1 MLKSYAKDALPVIRT
16 YTANQ
21 QMKLWIDDSL
31 TEGEKG
37 KRGPVYMLLAD
48 IVGKPMPTGV
58 GQEMWNS
65 RTSCETPSI

>member
-1 MLKSYAKDALPVIRT
+1 MMRI
-16 YTANQ
+16 
-21 QMKLWIDDSL
+21 DSL
-31 TEGEKG
+31 TEGENG

-65 RTSCETPSI
+65 RTSSETPSI